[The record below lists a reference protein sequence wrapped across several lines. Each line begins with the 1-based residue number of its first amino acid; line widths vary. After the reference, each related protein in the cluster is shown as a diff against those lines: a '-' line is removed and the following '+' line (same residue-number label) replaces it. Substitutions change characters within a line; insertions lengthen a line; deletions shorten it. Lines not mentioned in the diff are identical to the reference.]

1 MIRITFLMVWVILFG
16 LLLQRDYFVRTLD
29 IREAQVLKRDKEES
43 FMGIYF
49 KNERIGYVKNRLIK
63 EKDGAMTLFQNAFLL
78 LKIIDQN
85 HPVRMS
91 IQASLTRDSR
101 LKDFSLHLSS
111 PFYKMAAQGKVLDN
125 EVRFT
130 MSTGKEE
137 ISDTI
142 RLNRPPILSTN
153 MRGYLLKQGLE
164 KGEKFKV
171 PYFDPVSLS
180 AKDSLMEY
188 RGLKKILIRGRIY
201 RLHHFIETFS
211 GIRINF
217 YLDEQGKVIKEE
229 SPAGFVFISEPEF
242 KATDIPESG
251 PEILSSVSV
260 PLTGEMPDLEGLK
273 SIGYRLTM
281 PEETEFDLN
290 KDRQTFNNN
299 ILTIILESLPA
310 ENSAPCIGQED
321 ELESTV
327 YIQAKAVPISDL
339 SRSITR
345 DAENGIDKVRLLA
358 EWVYSNIEKR
368 PVLSIPDALTTLH
381 TKVGDCNEHAA
392 LFAALA
398 RSASIPARIVAGVT
412 FHNGAFFYHA
422 WNEVCLD
429 GKWISLDTT
438 KNQIPADITHI
449 KFVEGET
456 REQVKIGALLGML
469 KIEVVKQGVQLEQ

>member
-1 MIRITFLMVWVILFG
+1 MFRIIFMIVWVILFG

-29 IREAQVLKRDKEES
+29 IREAQVLKKGREES
-43 FMGIYF
+43 FQGIYF
-49 KNERIGYVKNRLIK
+49 KNERIGYVKNRLVK
-63 EKDGAMTLFQNAFLL
+63 GEDDSVTLFQDAFLRL
-78 LKIIDQN
+78 NIIDQSY
-85 HPVRMS
+85 PVQMS
-91 IQASLTRDSR
+91 IQASLTEDSL
-101 LKDFSLHLSS
+101 LKDFTLHLSS
-111 PFYKMAAQGKVLDN
+111 PFYKMTAQGVVHDH

-130 MSTGKEE
+130 MNTGKEE

-142 RLNRPPILSTN
+142 LLNRPPVLSTN
-153 MRGYLLKQGLE
+153 MRGYLLKQGL
-164 KGEKFKV
+164 KKDEKFKV

-180 AKDSLMEY
+180 GKNSLMEY
-188 RGLKKILIRGRIY
+188 RGLKKILIRGRIF

-211 GIRINF
+211 GIRISF
-217 YLDEQGKVIKEE
+217 YLDEHGKVIKEE
-229 SPAGFVFISEPEF
+229 SPAGFVFMSEPEF
-242 KATDIPESG
+242 QATDIAETG

-260 PLTGEMPDLEGLK
+260 PLTGDMPDLDGLG
-273 SIGYRLTM
+273 SIDYRLAM
-281 PEETEFDLN
+281 PAETEFELN

-299 ILTIILESLPA
+299 ILSVKMEPLPTA
-310 ENSAPCIGQED
+310 YGTPCIGQEK
-321 ELESTV
+321 ELESTA
-327 YIQAKAVPISDL
+327 YIQSKAGPISDL
-339 SRSITR
+339 SNSITG
-345 DAENGIDKVRLLA
+345 DSENAMDKVRLLA

-398 RSASIPARIVAGVT
+398 RSASIPARIAAGVT
-412 FHNGAFFYHA
+412 FHEGAFFYHA

-456 REQVKIGALLGML
+456 REQVKIGALLGRL